1 MAMAEG
7 KTMTAWLRLMAAVL
21 AFTAS
26 AASLGADSKEV
37 TATGWFSD
45 ELCARPRVKAGRIG
59 PTNREC
65 AQKCLAQGAAM
76 VFIDEEAQRI
86 LRVANADAAKG
97 QEGHYVRVT
106 GSLGGESL
114 RVASVEVLKEYVASC
129 ARPRKK

>member
-1 MAMAEG
+1 
-7 KTMTAWLRLMAAVL
+7 MTTGLRFVAAAALLV
-21 AFTAS
+21 S
-26 AASLGADSKEV
+26 AATLHSDSNDV
-37 TATGWFSD
+37 TVTGWFSD
-45 ELCARPRVKAGRIG
+45 ELCARPRVRAGRIG

-106 GSLGGESL
+106 GSLDGESL
-114 RVASVEVLKEYVASC
+114 RVSSVEVLKEYVASC